1 MELWPADVVR
11 TERFLLRTYT
21 VGEAEEM
28 HAAIADSQTELR
40 PWMPWAA
47 ELGTIEARREFIQG
61 RIDELAKA
69 RSEAVDGVMQ
79 GEIVYG
85 IWEGDRLVGG
95 TGIHDR
101 NAAHER
107 EIGYWTRTAHAGT
120 GVATEIS
127 CALTTEIF
135 RNPAIE
141 QALIICDIGN
151 RASSAIPVKLGYRL
165 AEETFRLR
173 EAPGEQRLTQTR
185 VMRRENWIPKEVQ
198 LDKG

>member
-11 TERFLLRTYT
+11 TERFALRPYT
-21 VGEAEEM
+21 IGEAEEM

-47 ELGTIEARREFIQG
+47 ELGTVEERREFVQS
-61 RIDELAKA
+61 RLDALAKA
-69 RSEAVDGVMQ
+69 RAEAVDGVMQ

-85 IWEGDRLVGG
+85 IWDGNRLVGG

-107 EIGYWTRTAHAGT
+107 EIGYWTRTSNTGT

-127 CALTTEIF
+127 RALTTEIF

-141 QALIICDIGN
+141 QATINCDIGN
-151 RASSAIPVKLGYRL
+151 RASATIPVKLGYEL
-165 AEETFRLR
+165 VEETFRLR
-173 EAPGEQRLTQTR
+173 QAPGERRLTQTR
-185 VMRRENWIPKEVQ
+185 IMRRENWISR
-198 LDKG
+198 